1 MKYLFANGCSFTY
14 GDELKNKFDDRWSY
28 ILSNKLNLE
37 EINIAHDGASNDRI
51 LRSTIDWI
59 SYNTDK
65 LKDTFFIIGWTGPER
80 WEEWLDASISKFNVQ
95 GYKPN
100 CKLTEYGRGGKY
112 YMLNFYHPAIRML
125 EAYRT
130 ILTLQQILKSY
141 NCKFLFFSA
150 LEKIWDF
157 NDEDS
162 FPIEERSR
170 LNFSDGSHTY
180 FTNTSDERKQNRKKQ
195 PYLRFNSAELE
206 DYVVDTWE
214 CVPAN
219 PHLHPK
225 HDPANYYLVD
235 NYKNILDLLDKEKY
249 INQVFDL
256 ETKNRAPKGHPSKG
270 DHKDW
275 ADMLYSNIK
284 NEIVK

>member
-1 MKYLFANGCSFTY
+1 MKYLFVNGCSFTY
-14 GDELKNKFDDRWSY
+14 GDELKNKFEERWSY
-28 ILSNKLNLE
+28 IISKRLNLE

-65 LKDTFFIIGWTGPER
+65 LKDTFFVIGWTGPER
-80 WEEWLDASISKFNVQ
+80 WEEWLDKDISEFNVQ

-100 CKLTEYGRGGKY
+100 CKLVEYGRGGKY

-170 LNFSDGSHTY
+170 LNL
-180 FTNTSDERKQNRKKQ
+180 TNDANKSGRERKRQ
-195 PYLRFNSAELE
+195 PYLRFESEELK

-214 CVPAN
+214 CVPSKTS
-219 PHLHPK
+219 LRDPK
-225 HDPANYYLVD
+225 YYYLVD
-235 NYKNILDLLDKEKY
+235 NYKNILNLLDKEKY

-256 ETKNRAPKGHPSKG
+256 ETKNRALKGHPSKG

-275 ADMLYSNIK
+275 ADILYSNIK